1 MPFTDAVW
9 CEKVMLS
16 ISKEFPSVSSC
27 CSADV
32 KLDWGCGC
40 CCANNVWV
48 EMEPL
53 PNMDIIGEITRTIAN
68 ITQRIGCS
76 ILLTLLLNNN
86 YQEAGIFKH
95 ARM

>member
-1 MPFTDAVW
+1 MA
-9 CEKVMLS
+9 
-16 ISKEFPSVSSC
+16 
-27 CSADV
+27 
-32 KLDWGCGC
+32 
-40 CCANNVWV
+40 
-48 EMEPL
+48 PL
-53 PNMDIIGEITRTIAN
+53 LNMDIPGEITRTIAN